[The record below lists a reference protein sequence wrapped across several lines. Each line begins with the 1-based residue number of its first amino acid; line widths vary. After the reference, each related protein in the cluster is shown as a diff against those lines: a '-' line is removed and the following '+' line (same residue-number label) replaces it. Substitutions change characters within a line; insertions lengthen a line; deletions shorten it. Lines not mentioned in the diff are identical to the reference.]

1 MRILHVNERASD
13 LGGVERILHDTAKT
27 LAEEGWSQALLHEED
42 ESNARFAEPFEH
54 AGSDASIVERF
65 DPDLVL
71 VHKTRNALR
80 AEQLA
85 RRYPTA
91 RMVHDHDLFCLR
103 RHKYLPMNGRLCE
116 RAAGMACY
124 TNLCFVQRSGEGSTF
139 PITFRGIRAQQRETA
154 TNVRMRRYIVGSRWM
169 RDQLVKNG
177 LPEASIDIVHPI
189 PRSLGRAACLPP
201 SLTDEI
207 LYVGQ
212 IVRGKGVDLLLRA
225 LAELRRPW
233 RATLV
238 GDGNHLEACRE
249 LAGELGISDRVRF
262 TGWVDHDRLASFYAG
277 ARFAVVPS
285 RWPEPFGMV
294 GPEAMARGRPVIG
307 FAAGGIPDWL
317 DDGVTGLL
325 VPPGDIGGL
334 TRAMDR
340 LLGDPALTAAMGRA
354 AAARVDRELTHRSYI
369 DALKRSL
376 EATT

>member
-13 LGGVERILHDTAKT
+13 LGGVERILHDTAQT
-27 LAEEGWSQALLHEED
+27 LADEGWSQALLHED
-42 ESNARFAEPFEH
+42 ERSDARFATPFEI
-54 AGSDASIVERF
+54 AGSDASVVERF

-80 AEQLA
+80 VEQLA
-85 RRYPTA
+85 RRYPMA

-103 RHKYLPMNGRLCE
+103 RHKYLPLSGQLCE
-116 RAAGMACY
+116 RAAGAACY
-124 TNLCFVQRSGEGSTF
+124 TNLCFVQRSEEGSTF
-139 PITFRGIRAQQRETA
+139 PVTFRGLRTQQKQMA
-154 TNVRMRRYIVGSRWM
+154 SNLRMRRYIVGSRWM
-169 RDQLVKNG
+169 RDQLIKNG
-177 LPEASIDIVHPI
+177 LPESRVDIVHPI
-189 PRSLGRAACLPP
+189 PRSLGQAVYMPP

-212 IVRGKGVDLLLRA
+212 IVRGKGVDMLLRG
-225 LAELRRPW
+225 LADLSRPW

-238 GDGNHLEACRE
+238 GDGNHLDACRD
-249 LAGELGISDRVRF
+249 LAAELGISDRVRF
-262 TGWVDHDRLASFYAG
+262 TGWVDHDQLAAFYAS

-294 GPEAMARGRPVIG
+294 GPEAMARGRPVVG

-317 DDGVTGLL
+317 DDGNTGLL
-325 VPPGDIGGL
+325 VPPGDIRGL
-334 TRAMDR
+334 TTAMDR
-340 LLGDPALTAAMGRA
+340 LLGDADLTAAMGRA
-354 AAARVDRELTHRSYI
+354 AAARVDRELTHRGYI

>member
-13 LGGVERILHDTAKT
+13 FGGVERILFDTAQT
-27 LAEEGWSQALLHEED
+27 LADEGWSQALLHED
-42 ESNARFAEPFEH
+42 GQADARFTVPFEV
-54 AGSDASIVERF
+54 AGRDASIVERF

-71 VHKTRNALR
+71 VHKTRNPSQ

-103 RHKYLPMNGRLCE
+103 RHKYLPLNGRLCE

-124 TNLCFVQRSGEGSTF
+124 ANLCFVQRSPAGSTF
-139 PITFRGIRAQQRETA
+139 PVTFRGIRGQQREMA
-154 TNVRMRRYIVGSRWM
+154 SGVRMRRYIVGSRWM
-169 RDQLVKNG
+169 RAQLVKNG
-177 LPEASIDIVHPI
+177 LPQSRIDVVHPI
-189 PRSLGRAACLPP
+189 PRSLGRAVPAPP

-238 GDGNHLEACRE
+238 GDGNHLDACRE
-249 LAGELGISDRVRF
+249 LAAELGISSRVRF
-262 TGWVDHDRLASFYAG
+262 TGWVDHDRLASFYAS

-294 GPEAMARGRPVIG
+294 GPEAMARGRPVVG

-325 VPPGDIGGL
+325 VPPGDVPGL
-334 TRAMDR
+334 TAAMDR
-340 LLGDPALTAAMGRA
+340 LLGDSALTAAMGRA
-354 AAARVDRELTHRSYI
+354 AAERVDRELTHRGYI

-376 EATT
+376 EATK